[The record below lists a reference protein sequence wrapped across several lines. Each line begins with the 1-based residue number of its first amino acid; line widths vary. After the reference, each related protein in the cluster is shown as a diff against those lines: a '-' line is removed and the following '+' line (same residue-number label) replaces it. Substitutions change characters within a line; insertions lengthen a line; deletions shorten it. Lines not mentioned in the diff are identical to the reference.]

1 MGVFLTTFLSLLIAV
16 GASFLYTYLFDKV
29 KKQICFY
36 CKHIKEISS
45 CCYCKFIRQIRF
57 GYICAFNMI
66 LFVVFS
72 LSHCYYYP
80 SSYAESNIE
89 ESYQN
94 GLNSLN
100 NEIENYIR
108 QRYSSEFEK
117 AYKSE
122 NCLAD
127 FEESIRLKR
136 NRSNIRNSR
145 SYKVKVKS
153 EDVCLKRDAWKQ
165 DRAYYFWQDDAL
177 AAVENSIAI
186 IENELRAK
194 PEIVAIYKLA
204 EKDVNVLNLKK
215 KISDLGKLREE
226 ELNEVARKR
235 EIWTMKNF
243 ILVHIGF
250 AIFLFIILFMYNK
263 LYTARE
269 KSWRRKQNVE
279 NFIENIR

>member
-1 MGVFLTTFLSLLIAV
+1 MGVFLTTFLSLLITV
-16 GASFLYTYLFDKV
+16 GAYFFHTYLFDKF
-29 KKQICFY
+29 KKQIRFY
-36 CKHIKEISS
+36 RKHIKEISS

-66 LFVVFS
+66 LFVAFS
-72 LSHCYYYP
+72 FSHCNYY
-80 SSYAESNIE
+80 SSCVENDIE
-89 ESYQN
+89 KKYQN

-108 QRYSSEFEK
+108 QQYSSEFEK

-136 NRSNIRNSR
+136 NRSNIRSICSNSV
-145 SYKVKVKS
+145 YVKS

-165 DRAYYFWQDDAL
+165 DREYYFWKCEAL
-177 AAVENSIAI
+177 SIVENSIAT

-215 KISDLGKLREE
+215 KLSDLGKLREE
-226 ELNEVARKR
+226 ERNEVARKR

-269 KSWRRKQNVE
+269 KNWRRKQNVKK
-279 NFIENIR
+279 FIKNIR

>member
-16 GASFLYTYLFDKV
+16 GASFLHTYLFDKF

-45 CCYCKFIRQIRF
+45 CCFCKFIRQIRF

-66 LFVVFS
+66 LFVAFS
-72 LSHCYYYP
+72 FSHCYYY
-80 SSYAESNIE
+80 SSCVENDIE
-89 ESYQN
+89 KKYQN

-108 QRYSSEFEK
+108 QQYSFEFEK

-136 NRSNIRNSR
+136 NRSNIRSICSNR
-145 SYKVKVKS
+145 VYVKS

-165 DRAYYFWQDDAL
+165 DREYYFWKREAL
-177 AAVENSIAI
+177 SIVENSIAT

-215 KISDLGKLREE
+215 KTSDLGKLRDEE
-226 ELNEVARKR
+226 RNAVAKKR
-235 EIWTMKNF
+235 EIWTIKNF
-243 ILVHIGF
+243 ILIHIGF
-250 AIFLFIILFMYNK
+250 AIFLFIILFTYNK
-263 LYTARE
+263 LHTVRE
-269 KSWRRKQNVE
+269 KNWRRKQNVE
-279 NFIENIR
+279 KFIENIR